1 MQFSKHICLKD
12 IVEKHLVIEFCLL
25 LFVSC
30 STTGIQQTTTK
41 GGYLKP
47 KITEL
52 CSFLIF
58 FMPLVNASRQL
69 TSR

>member
-1 MQFSKHICLKD
+1 MQFSKDICLKD
-12 IVEKHLVIEFCLL
+12 IVEKHLVIEFRLL

-30 STTGIQQTTTK
+30 SATGIQQTTTK

-52 CSFLIF
+52 RSFLIKILYACGQCF
-58 FMPLVNASRQL
+58 QTADK
-69 TSR
+69 